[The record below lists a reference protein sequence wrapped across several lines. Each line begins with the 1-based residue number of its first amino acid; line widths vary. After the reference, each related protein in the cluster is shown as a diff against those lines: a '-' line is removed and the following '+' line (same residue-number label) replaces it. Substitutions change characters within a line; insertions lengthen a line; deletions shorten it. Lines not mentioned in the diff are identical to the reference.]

1 MQTLCKA
8 WIISISLQGG
18 VSSRIEEG
26 VYLHYFYIED
36 VREPAKEGAEP
47 AFKNTGRAAI
57 SKETSQKVWSVV
69 WFWFFGVF
77 FFPILRV
84 NLLMVLFPFLFF
96 LEWKI
101 KGPWRLIAV
110 PPSRHIHEK
119 GWG

>member
-69 WFWFFGVF
+69 WFWFFGVVF
-77 FFPILRV
+77 FSYFESQFTYGFVSFSFFPRV
-84 NLLMVLFPFLFF
+84 
-96 LEWKI
+96 ED
-101 KGPWRLIAV
+101 
-110 PPSRHIHEK
+110 
-119 GWG
+119 